1 MKFNEITENASSGS
15 TGAGSIATV
24 ASPMSTQSRNA
35 SIYGGKKAGNLLT
48 GKKSK
53 GKYANSVQARKQT
66 KVNEANDKP
75 FAKYNTKQA
84 RKMIRQYCQEKGIP
98 IQKILTQGNR
108 DASELRREAPGTA
121 RLITANRARKNLT
134 VIAKLHHRGRLVF
147 NQETQMY
154 ENPAFT
160 QEDAN
165 EIQVMLD
172 APKVTI
178 TGSGNYLNIHGV
190 MKGELNDDPLREA
203 EVLEQEVLVIPG
215 TKRKDRKTGF
225 VPHGESRVDHEVKMA
240 KADLFATAK
249 NAKEIMECLKNR
261 SEEEGIKGWMQSYI
275 TLANDYLNSVNE
287 SLQYEMQ
294 MHEDQLAAYGN
305 GADDRIN
312 TRNKLDK
319 EPYGGP
325 SSSYPGG
332 QLQSTSGV
340 G

>member
-15 TGAGSIATV
+15 TGAGSIAPV

-48 GKKSK
+48 GKQSK
-53 GKYANSVQARKQT
+53 GKYANSVEARKQM
-66 KVNEANDKP
+66 KLKEANVTEEDV
-75 FAKYNTKQA
+75 
-84 RKMIRQYCQEKGIP
+84 MEK
-98 IQKILTQGNR
+98 
-108 DASELRREAPGTA
+108 
-121 RLITANRARKNLT
+121 
-134 VIAKLHHRGRLVF
+134 
-147 NQETQMY
+147 
-154 ENPAFT
+154 
-160 QEDAN
+160 
-165 EIQVMLD
+165 
-172 APKVTI
+172 
-178 TGSGNYLNIHGV
+178 
-190 MKGELNDDPLREA
+190 
-203 EVLEQEVLVIPG
+203 EVLVMPG
-215 TKRKDRKTGF
+215 ANRKDRKSGF

-249 NAKEIMECLKNR
+249 NAKEIMECLKDR

-294 MHEDQLAAYGN
+294 MHEDQPAAYGN